1 MALKPSTR
9 DKLKS
14 VGSAAVAAALS
25 KRGLPDRRLAGLRP
39 LAPMQDPLIGEACT
53 AIEHCRAGA
62 VLAVEAGKP
71 LPPMALLA
79 RRGVAGI
86 VSAGPLREQAEIV
99 RRGLPA
105 YQPPTGLT
113 KPLPIGTGDVL
124 VGDRQ
129 GVVVIPAHLVDEIA
143 EEAAEA
149 LAFEAFTAEQVDA
162 GGGVYG
168 LHIASG
174 EQARIAFA
182 AWRKLR
188 GR

>member
-1 MALKPSTR
+1 MPLSPSTR
-9 DKLKS
+9 DKLRT
-14 VGSAAVAAALS
+14 VGTAALGSALAG
-25 KRGLPDRRLAGLRP
+25 RGLPARRIDGLHALDP
-39 LAPMQDPLIGEACT
+39 LQDPLIGEACLT
-53 AIEHCRAGA
+53 LDHCRAGA
-62 VLAVEAGKP
+62 VLVVEAGRPVPP
-71 LPPMALLA
+71 LALLA

-86 VSAGPLREQAEIV
+86 LSGAPLRNAAEVV
-99 RRGLPA
+99 RSGVPA
-105 YQPPTGLT
+105 YQRPAASAT
-113 KPLPIGTGDVL
+113 PLSIASGDVL

-129 GVVVIPAHLVDEIA
+129 GVIAIPAALVDEIA
-143 EEAAEA
+143 DEATEA

>member
-1 MALKPSTR
+1 MALKPYTR
-9 DKLKS
+9 DRLRS
-14 VGSAAVAAALS
+14 VGTAAIAAVLS
-25 KRGLPDRRLAGLRP
+25 GRGLPDRRIDGLRP
-39 LAPMQDPLIGEACT
+39 LAHAQDPLVGEACM
-53 AIEHCRAGA
+53 ALEHCRAGA
-62 VLAVEAGKP
+62 VLVVEAGKP
-71 LPPMALLA
+71 LPSLALLA

-86 VSAGPLREQAEIV
+86 VSAGPLREAAEIV

-105 YQPPTGLT
+105 FQRPAGLV
-113 KPLPIGTGDVL
+113 KHLPIESGNVL

-129 GVVVIPAHLVDEIA
+129 GVIAIPAHLADEIA
-143 EEAAEA
+143 EEAADA

-168 LHIASG
+168 LHIPSG

-188 GR
+188 RR

>member
-9 DKLKS
+9 DRLRG
-14 VGSAAVAAALS
+14 VGTAAVATALS
-25 KRGLPDRRLAGLRP
+25 ARGLPARCIDGLRP
-39 LAPMQDPLIGEACT
+39 LMPLQDPLVGEAGLVL
-53 AIEHCRAGA
+53 EHCRAGA
-62 VLAVEAGKP
+62 ILVVEAGKP
-71 LPPMALLA
+71 LPLMALLA

-86 VSAGPLREQAEIV
+86 VSAGPLREPAEIA

-105 YQPPTGLT
+105 YQRLSGAA
-113 KPLPIGTGDVL
+113 KPLPIAGGDVL
-124 VGDRQ
+124 VGDRL
-129 GVVVIPAHLVDEIA
+129 GVIVIPAPLADEIA

-168 LHIASG
+168 LHIPSG
-174 EQARIAFA
+174 DQARIAFA
-182 AWRKLR
+182 AWRKLK